1 MRLVIDTNVLV
12 SALIFKDSRHLPL
25 RAAWTEKSV
34 TPLLSIATYRELK
47 KVLGYAMFGLD
58 DEGIQHAIALLG
70 PFIEWVEIDA
80 DRITTLPKC
89 SDRDDQKFL
98 NVALCGNAD
107 ALITYD
113 KALLKLRRKSLPFLI
128 RKPEEIGTSATL
140 IAAR

>member
-12 SALIFKDSRHLPL
+12 SALIFKDSRHLLL
-25 RAAWTEKSV
+25 RAAWTEKRV

-47 KVLGYAMFGLD
+47 KVLGYPMFGID
-58 DEGIQHAIALLG
+58 DLQIQQAISLLG
-70 PFIEWVEIDA
+70 PFIEWIEIDA
-80 DRITTLPKC
+80 ERITTLPKC

-98 NVALCGNAD
+98 NVALCGGAD

-128 RKPEEIGTSATL
+128 RKPEDISIPAK
-140 IAAR
+140 